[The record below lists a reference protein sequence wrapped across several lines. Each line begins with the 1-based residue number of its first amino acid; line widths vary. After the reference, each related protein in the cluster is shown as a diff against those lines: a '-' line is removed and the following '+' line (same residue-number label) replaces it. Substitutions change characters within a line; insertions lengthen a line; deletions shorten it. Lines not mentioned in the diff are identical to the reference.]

1 MPGMSASYRLRH
13 RVRTPKRG
21 TPTLML
27 LHWFLDTGSPN
38 LLLVISIVLSIAGS
52 VDAYLNAFFYC
63 DHSGFKPGIKVLGI

>member
-1 MPGMSASYRLRH
+1 
-13 RVRTPKRG
+13 
-21 TPTLML
+21 ML